1 MGMTFA
7 ECNHNYN
14 VYCSIYNFNYFSRTT
29 ESVQFNSVFSKIT
42 TSTEMNSYN
51 YAAVYLTALL
61 HADYTLIVNMS
72 YAIMYHPGL

>member
-1 MGMTFA
+1 
-7 ECNHNYN
+7 
-14 VYCSIYNFNYFSRTT
+14 
-29 ESVQFNSVFSKIT
+29 
-42 TSTEMNSYN
+42 MNSYN